1 MPPIASG
8 SHSIRLVSIDLLP
21 AADQAVRCAE
31 WTKQIGCSPA
41 GTALAVDAVAMI
53 DLPLPWPKPV
63 FDHALLSG
71 WGLASEMELWCG
83 RTRVLARLSQ
93 PGERDTPLV
102 SVTLVARSH
111 HAAERFEWQIE
122 PRRVA
127 QLFAR
132 LALRP
137 PGPRARAAGAEVAQ
151 RGTEIVVCTQGS
163 HDVCCG
169 SEGTRVADE
178 LEATSAHR
186 VHRVSHMT
194 GHRFA
199 PTAMTLPDGRMWAGL
214 SAAQLAA
221 IADREMPGTQAAQH
235 CRGWWGLPAGPAQ
248 VAELA
253 VFAEV
258 GWELD
263 SFDRAVSV
271 TQTSDDTWAAEVTAS
286 TPFAPAAPRTWR
298 AEIERGRE
306 VPVIKCRVPGG
317 QVGRQPGGQVG
328 GQAEGLREGQP
339 LKTTPEYRCVSLNE
353 VTPFP

>member
-1 MPPIASG
+1 M
-8 SHSIRLVSIDLLP
+8 VDLLP
-21 AADQAVRCAE
+21 AAGQAVRCAE
-31 WTKQIGCSPA
+31 WTKHIGCSPA

-63 FDHALLSG
+63 FEHARLAE

-83 RTRVLARLSQ
+83 RTRVLARQRVQ
-93 PGERDTPLV
+93 PADGELLADPLV
-102 SVTLVARSH
+102 AITLVARSH
-111 HAAERFEWQIE
+111 HSAERFEWQIE
-122 PRRVA
+122 PRRVE

-132 LALRP
+132 LAQRA

-169 SEGTRVADE
+169 AEGTRVADE

-214 SAAQLAA
+214 SAAELAA
-221 IADREMPGTQAAQH
+221 IADREMSGTQAAQH

-253 VFAEV
+253 VFAEL

-263 SFDRAVSV
+263 SFDRAVDV
-271 TQTSDDTWAAEVTAS
+271 TQTGGDSWTAEVRATA
-286 TPFAPAAPRTWR
+286 PFAGAAPRAWR
-298 AEIERGRE
+298 VEVERSRE
-306 VPVIKCRVPGG
+306 VPVIKCRAPD
-317 QVGRQPGGQVG
+317 
-328 GQAEGLREGQP
+328 GQP
-339 LKTTPEYRCVSLNE
+339 AKSTAEYRCASLAEVSPL
-353 VTPFP
+353 P